1 MTKEELEAKVAEQK
15 DIIRNANNQIYSD
28 VKKYI
33 EGLPFKVND
42 KVRCSRFEIC
52 WIVSFFPCKS
62 NGNYDGKF
70 QVKVNPSNKNC
81 TRSHREYLIY
91 SWEVE
96 SIKKID

>member
-1 MTKEELEAKVAEQK
+1 MTKEELDAKVAEQK

-42 KVRCSRFEIC
+42 KVRCPRFDIC
-52 WIVSFFPCKS
+52 WIISIVPCKS
-62 NGNYDGKF
+62 NGYYDGKI
-70 QVKVNPSNKNC
+70 QVRVNPTKKDG
-81 TRSHREYLIY
+81 TRSNRDYFIY
-91 SWEVE
+91 SWEVD